1 MGGRRTL
8 CLAGLSA
15 KSWKPEPELSPQSPG
30 FTKQCPGRCG
40 LLLPL
45 GGVKNGRQVSSQGQC
60 FAGRTSMPLPTS
72 LPWLLA
78 SRASLKLRRTL
89 HHPLNVLPPLP
100 HRRKPLTCHGPA
112 ATAPPS
118 GHPGEMCFPNPTGIL
133 DYNSSVREAGWQGLR
148 LRGKL
153 LMLDATL
160 TPIVKCAWQQLQ
172 EWL

>member
-1 MGGRRTL
+1 M
-8 CLAGLSA
+8 
-15 KSWKPEPELSPQSPG
+15 SWKVWSPPPVGRGEEQKASFQPG
-30 FTKQCPGRCG
+30 TVLCWQDI
-40 LLLPL
+40 
-45 GGVKNGRQVSSQGQC
+45 Q
-60 FAGRTSMPLPTS
+60 PLPTS

-89 HHPLNVLPPLP
+89 HHPLNVLPPRP

-133 DYNSSVREAGWQGLR
+133 DYNSSGREAGWQALR
-148 LRGKL
+148 SRGKL